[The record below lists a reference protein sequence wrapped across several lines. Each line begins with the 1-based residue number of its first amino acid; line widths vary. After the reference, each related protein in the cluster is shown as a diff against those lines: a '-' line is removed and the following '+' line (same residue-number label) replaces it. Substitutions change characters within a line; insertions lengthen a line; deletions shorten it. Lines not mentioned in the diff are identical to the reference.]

1 MIFSATPRER
11 VCGFSCQRPWPSL
24 HRVPVR
30 IVQVIEANGRFFES
44 AHEVRHIRIDL
55 DAEVREFRGLG
66 VHHSAAAMRRFLS
79 MSFSFGG
86 DKDDGLDLVQGG
98 Q

>member
-1 MIFSATPRER
+1 
-11 VCGFSCQRPWPSL
+11 
-24 HRVPVR
+24 
-30 IVQVIEANGRFFES
+30 
-44 AHEVRHIRIDL
+44 
-55 DAEVREFRGLG
+55 
-66 VHHSAAAMRRFLS
+66 MRRFLS